1 MTTQFVAT
9 CFAVLAMA
17 LCPANR
23 VDAQVKRL
31 DRLMVQTMS
40 KFDLP
45 GGQLAVVK
53 DGRLVHS
60 RGYGYADLERRKR
73 VRTNSLFRLGS
84 VSKTITQIAILT
96 LVDQGKLR
104 LEDRAFRL
112 LESLKPPAGSAP
124 DSRLADITVM
134 HLLKHQGGWDG
145 SVEPMFLPWSRKAA
159 EVLGV
164 PEPATCET
172 IIRYM
177 MSRPLDYA
185 PGARIIYSNFGYCV
199 LGRIIERASG
209 MPYEEYVQRAVLT
222 PAGIHDMR
230 IGGTR
235 LQERAPREVRYYHQT
250 KQTELSYLTASV
262 YPKEGEVPWAYGGY
276 YLRATDSHGGWIGSA
291 EDIVRIASSI
301 DGQRGKALL
310 SPASVNVMM
319 NLPRKE
325 SEQEPV
331 GSRFHVSHA
340 GALQGSG
347 SALLDR
353 RREGI
358 SIGFTF
364 NSLPVNYMEFF
375 EYMMGEI
382 DRALP
387 EILEK
392 DWPTGDRFRR

>member
-1 MTTQFVAT
+1 MAQ
-9 CFAVLAMA
+9 AMA
-17 LCPANR
+17 
-23 VDAQVKRL
+23 
-31 DRLMVQTMS
+31 
-40 KFDLP
+40 KFALP

-60 RGYGYADLERRKR
+60 RGYGYADLERRQN
-73 VRTNSLFRLGS
+73 VQTNSLFRLGS

-104 LEDRAFRL
+104 LEDRAFL
-112 LESLKPPAGSAP
+112 VLESLKPPAGSTP
-124 DSRLADITVM
+124 DSRLADITVL
-134 HLLKHQGGWDG
+134 HLLKHQGGWGD
-145 SVEPMFLPWSRKAA
+145 SMEPMFLPWSRKAA
-159 EVLGV
+159 EVLGA

-177 MSRPLDYA
+177 MGRPLDYV
-185 PGARIIYSNFGYCV
+185 PGTRTVYSNFGYCV
-199 LGRIIERASG
+199 LGRIVERASG
-209 MPYEEYVQRAVLT
+209 MPYEEYVQTAVLR
-222 PAGIHDMR
+222 PAGIRDMR

-250 KQTELSYLTASV
+250 GQTELPYLTASV
-262 YPKEGEVPWAYGGY
+262 YPSDGEVPWAYGGY
-276 YLRATDSHGGWIGSA
+276 YLRAIDSHGGWIGSA
-291 EDIVRIASSI
+291 EDIVRTASAI

-325 SEQEPV
+325 SEQEPA

-347 SALLDR
+347 SAFLDR

-364 NSLPVNYMEFF
+364 NSLPVNYVGFF
-375 EYMMGEI
+375 EDMMGEI
-382 DRALP
+382 DRALAAIP
-387 EILEK
+387 QK
-392 DWPTGDRFRR
+392 SWPRGDRFRR